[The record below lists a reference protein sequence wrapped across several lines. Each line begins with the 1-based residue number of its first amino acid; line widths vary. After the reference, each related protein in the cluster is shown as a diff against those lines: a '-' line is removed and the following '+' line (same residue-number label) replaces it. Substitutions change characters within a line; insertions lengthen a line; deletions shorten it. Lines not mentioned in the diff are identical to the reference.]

1 MEVPPTIM
9 RNFMERFI
17 ERHQDGIVGVL
28 SGFDRVLF
36 RGTLRSLSY
45 VQGMDKFLGSQRVL
59 YKDFGAFAERLSAQV
74 KAQAEA
80 VAQQHRRP
88 LHYVES
94 AQQSKEDL
102 ARAIMEK
109 DNIREGLVCVLTC
122 VEPCHSYFLRKDKER
137 KLLQLA
143 KGPRKCLHIYYYFV
157 DREFGLMHVRLQTWL
172 PFPIQVCLNGREYL
186 ARQLD
191 KAKIGYEQ
199 RDNCFV
205 RIDDLKRAQ
214 KILDRLVKRN
224 WPKYLKMLSRRV
236 NPLFS
241 QNGLALRDY
250 YWTWR
255 QGEYATDVMFKD
267 AKSLKAIYPR
277 LVRHALRVFDC
288 RSLLRFLGRRV
299 NRRFPGEVTTEY
311 HERIEGICVKHWV
324 EENSLKMYDKQGSVL
339 RIETTINNPRRFK
352 VYRWAE
358 RHGRRCQ
365 AWLPMRKAVT
375 DLPWLVQV
383 CQAANQRYLEALADV
398 EVTQTAQEVLD
409 PVSKRIERAG
419 RAYRALRPV
428 TTEEAALFAC
438 LLNGKYRLHGF
449 RNADVR
455 QVLCPQPSADPKERR
470 AACGRACRYLRLFR
484 AHGLIRKVP
493 RTHSYRLTRR
503 GTQTMTTAL
512 KLRETPVCLLAA

>member
-1 MEVPPTIM
+1 
-9 RNFMERFI
+9 MERFI
-17 ERHQDGIVGVL
+17 QRHQDGIVGVL
-28 SGFDRVLF
+28 SGFDRILF

-59 YKDFGAFAERLSAQV
+59 YKDFGVYAEGLSDQL

-80 VAQQHRRP
+80 IAQQHQRP
-88 LHYVES
+88 LRYVDS
-94 AQQSKEDL
+94 AQASKEDI
-102 ARAIMEK
+102 ARAIMAA
-109 DNIREGLVCVLTC
+109 DGIREGLVCVLTC
-122 VEPCHSYFLRKDKER
+122 VEPCHSYFLRKDKEH
-137 KLLQLA
+137 KLLHLA
-143 KGPRKCLHIYYYFV
+143 SGPRKCLHVYYYFA
-157 DREFGLMHVRLQTWL
+157 DREFGLMHVRVQTWL

-191 KAKIGYEQ
+191 QAKIGYEK

-214 KILDRLVKRN
+214 KILDGLVRRKWPRYLTRLA
-224 WPKYLKMLSRRV
+224 RRV
-236 NPLFS
+236 NPLLS
-241 QNGLALRDY
+241 PASGLALRDY

-255 QGEYATDVMFKD
+255 QGEYATDVLFKD
-267 AKSLKAIYPR
+267 PESLAKIYPR
-277 LVRHALRVFDC
+277 LVRQALTVFDC

-299 NRRFPGEVTTEY
+299 NCCFSGEVTTAY
-311 HERIEGICVKHWV
+311 HERSEGICVKHWV

-375 DLPWLVQV
+375 DLPWLVQI

-398 EVTQTAQEVLD
+398 EVTQTVREVLD

-419 RAYRALRPV
+419 RASRGLRPV
-428 TTEEAALFAC
+428 AAEEAALFAR
-438 LLNGKYRLHGF
+438 LRNGKYRLQGF
-449 RNADVR
+449 RNADIR
-455 QVLCPQPSADPKERR
+455 QVLCPQAPSDPKGRR
-470 AACGRACRYLRLFR
+470 AACGRACRYLRLLR

-493 RTHSYRLTRR
+493 RTHHYRLTRR
-503 GTQTMTTAL
+503 GTQVMTTAL
-512 KLRETPVCLLAA
+512 KLRETSVPMLAA